1 MMMSSQHFNN
11 GGSDGGRFFPSLPVP
26 PPSFPLVVPPPPLSN
41 TSGVV
46 MMGRHHHH
54 HGNGVEDPE
63 LRMMGLQILSHSKW
77 RKGTNNNNY
86 GENKSLSLKIGDE
99 EVEIDGGEEEEEREE
114 GNNKGPCSSS
124 SNGGKN
130 NGHVKLCA
138 RGHWR
143 PAEDAQLKAL
153 VAQYGPQNWN
163 LIAEHLKGRSG
174 KSCRLRWFNQLDPR
188 INRRA
193 FCEEEEE
200 RLLTAHKMY
209 GNKWAMIARLFPGRT
224 DNAVK
229 NHWHVI
235 MARKQREQSSMYRRR
250 KPPVFSPPPSANEE
264 AAGAGVVLPP
274 PKGLELTLSSNN
286 NNNNNN
292 NNNVA
297 SDDQLTISDESVS
310 TTSTD
315 TFFHKLARRQH
326 CHANASLIGVGGAVN
341 VGYEKF
347 YGGWNNG
354 RSEAVGKLKSVDQSN
369 VSESNNSS
377 SEVSV
382 SESVGTTNRSYL
394 SISGESVKHNKIN
407 NNNMPAFID
416 FLGVGAT

>member
-11 GGSDGGRFFPSLPVP
+11 GGSDGGGFFPSLSVP
-26 PPSFPLVVPPPPLSN
+26 PPSSFPLVIPPPPPLSN

-46 MMGRHHHH
+46 MMGHHDDA
-54 HGNGVEDPE
+54 NGVEDPE

-77 RKGTNNNNY
+77 KNGTNNNNY
-86 GENKSLSLKIGDE
+86 SENKSLSLRIGDE
-99 EVEIDGGEEEEEREE
+99 EVEIDGGEEEREE

-124 SNGGKN
+124 SNGGK

-153 VAQYGPQNWN
+153 VSQYGPQNWN

-264 AAGAGVVLPP
+264 AAAGVVLPP

-286 NNNNNN
+286 NNND
-292 NNNVA
+292 VA
-297 SDDQLTISDESVS
+297 SDNDQLTISDESVS

-315 TFFHKLARRQH
+315 TFFHKL
-326 CHANASLIGVGGAVN
+326 GVGGVVN

-354 RSEAVGKLKSVDQSN
+354 RSEVVGKLKSVDQSN
-369 VSESNNSS
+369 YVSESNNSS

-382 SESVGTTNRSYL
+382 SESVGTTNRSSYL
-394 SISGESVKHNKIN
+394 SISGESEKHNKINNN

>member
-11 GGSDGGRFFPSLPVP
+11 GGSDGGGRFFPSLPVP
-26 PPSFPLVVPPPPLSN
+26 PSSFPLVVPPPPPSLSN

-46 MMGRHHHH
+46 VMSHHHH
-54 HGNGVEDPE
+54 HANGVENPE
-63 LRMMGLQILSHSKW
+63 LIMMGLQILSSSKW
-77 RKGTNNNNY
+77 KMGTNNNS
-86 GENKSLSLKIGDE
+86 ENKSLSLKIGDE
-99 EVEIDGGEEEEEREE
+99 EDEIDGGEEREE
-114 GNNKGPCSSS
+114 GNSKGPCSSS
-124 SNGGKN
+124 SNGGKI
-130 NGHVKLCA
+130 GHVKLCA

-153 VAQYGPQNWN
+153 VSQYGPQNWN

-200 RLLTAHKMY
+200 RLLTAHRMY

-250 KPPVFSPPPSANEE
+250 KPPPVFSPPSVEE
-264 AAGAGVVLPP
+264 
-274 PKGLELTLSSNN
+274 
-286 NNNNNN
+286 
-292 NNNVA
+292 
-297 SDDQLTISDESVS
+297 
-310 TTSTD
+310 
-315 TFFHKLARRQH
+315 
-326 CHANASLIGVGGAVN
+326 GVGGMN

-354 RSEAVGKLKSVDQSN
+354 NLKCVDQSN
-369 VSESNNSS
+369 FSESNNSS

-394 SISGESVKHNKIN
+394 SISGESENHNIRNKI
-407 NNNMPAFID
+407 NNMPAFID